1 MEIAY
6 NAVRLTGIRQEV
18 GSLFFSAGKEAW
30 NMDVKA
36 ITDLV
41 SNVAFPI
48 AAFVM
53 MYYTNTKTIE
63 DLRKTIEENSLI
75 MTKLSEKLD
84 NLNDGKEV

>member
-1 MEIAY
+1 
-6 NAVRLTGIRQEV
+6 
-18 GSLFFSAGKEAW
+18 
-30 NMDVKA
+30 MDVNV

-63 DLRKTIEENSLI
+63 ELRKTIEENNLI
-75 MTKLSEKLD
+75 MGKISEKLD
-84 NLNDGKEV
+84 DLTTKEV

>member
-1 MEIAY
+1 
-6 NAVRLTGIRQEV
+6 
-18 GSLFFSAGKEAW
+18 
-30 NMDVKA
+30 MDINA

-63 DLRKTIEENSLI
+63 ELRKTIEENSLI

-84 NLNDGKEV
+84 NINDNKEV

>member
-1 MEIAY
+1 MDI
-6 NAVRLTGIRQEV
+6 
-18 GSLFFSAGKEAW
+18 KE
-30 NMDVKA
+30 

-63 DLRKTIEENSLI
+63 ELRKTIEDNSAV
-75 MTKLSEKLD
+75 TAKLSEKLD
-84 NLNDGKEV
+84 NLNGSKEV